1 MASMQE
7 GRVQQFKETVT
18 ALNEQFYKWATKQ
31 WGQSPSRFW
40 STGMQASCLIRLACL
55 LND

>member
-1 MASMQE
+1 MQE